1 MLLLR
6 RASGAVSA
14 SNLRRTTEG
23 CLIEPADLIAPGQ
36 AQRLAEVRKSSGRE
50 IPGLAGLLGISYE
63 AYEDLERFDE
73 EIVDALSLDQLIRLA
88 AALRLDL
95 RSFFNAENL
104 GHVTFAEFADR
115 LERLLADGA
124 VVLAALEDTVGWEL
138 RRHLDAP
145 DTFGELP
152 AIALADIG
160 GSVGV
165 DWRSLLPPS

>member
-1 MLLLR
+1 MCVD
-6 RASGAVSA
+6 GG
-14 SNLRRTTEG
+14 G

-36 AQRLAEVRKSSGRE
+36 AQRLAEVRKASGGE
-50 IPGLAGLLGISYE
+50 IPELAGLLGISYE

-73 EIVDALSLDQLIRLA
+73 EIVDALSLDQLIQLA

-95 RSFFNAENL
+95 RSFFDGENL
-104 GHVTFAEFADR
+104 RHVTFVEFAAR

-124 VVLAALEDTVGWEL
+124 VALAALENRVGWEL

-145 DTFGELP
+145 DTSGELP

-160 GSVGV
+160 GSVGL

>member
-1 MLLLR
+1 VHAEPCPPLTCGER
-6 RASGAVSA
+6 RDG
-14 SNLRRTTEG
+14 R
-23 CLIEPADLIAPGQ
+23 LIEPADLIAPGQ
-36 AQRLAEVRKSSGRE
+36 AQRLAEVRNASGRQ
-50 IPGLAGLLGISYE
+50 IPELAGLLGISYE

-73 EIVDALSLDQLIRLA
+73 EMIDALSLDQLIQLA
-88 AALRLDL
+88 GALRLDL
-95 RSFFNAENL
+95 RSFFDAENL
-104 GHVTFAEFADR
+104 VHVTFAQLAAR

-124 VVLAALEDTVGWEL
+124 VTLAALEDRVGWEL

-165 DWRSLLPPS
+165 DWRSLLPPP